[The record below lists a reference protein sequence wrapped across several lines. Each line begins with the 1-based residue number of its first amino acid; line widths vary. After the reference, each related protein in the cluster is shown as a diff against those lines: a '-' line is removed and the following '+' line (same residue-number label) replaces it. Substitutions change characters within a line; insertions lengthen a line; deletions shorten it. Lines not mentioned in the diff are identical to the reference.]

1 MPVRI
6 KFTKDGQRAY
16 VPSWTP
22 EGELIVIDVPARKE
36 IKRIKVGGHAIGVE
50 LSPDEKRAYVGCE
63 YTDGLHVV
71 NTETLEV
78 EAKIDTGDGP
88 DPISMWYP
96 ERFATL

>member
-1 MPVRI
+1 MCDI
-6 KFTKDGQRAY
+6 Y
-16 VPSWTP
+16 MLESPS
-22 EGELIVIDVPARKE
+22 RKE
-36 IKRIKVGGHAIGVE
+36 IKRVSVGGYAIGVE

-71 NTETLEV
+71 NTETLDV

-96 ERFATL
+96 ERI

>member
-1 MPVRI
+1 
-6 KFTKDGQRAY
+6 
-16 VPSWTP
+16 
-22 EGELIVIDVPARKE
+22 VPARKE

-88 DPISMWYP
+88 DPISMWFP
-96 ERFATL
+96 ERV